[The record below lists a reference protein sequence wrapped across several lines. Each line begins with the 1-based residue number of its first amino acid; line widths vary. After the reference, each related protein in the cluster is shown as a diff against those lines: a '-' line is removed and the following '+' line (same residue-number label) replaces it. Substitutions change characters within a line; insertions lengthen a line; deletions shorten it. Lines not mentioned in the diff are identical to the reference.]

1 MEMKSDLSTEQLS
14 PREMKLVERKN
25 KAVNRLAVQF
35 SKNAMSLE
43 EYERLIDYIQKA
55 ESERELTI
63 IEKIVGESALCSGVE
78 NETIPPKHDNSYDN
92 ETSRHREY
100 STARDKVPGIFGAEW
115 SDITFMSS
123 REISGASLVG
133 RHRSFLSFLGNTSV
147 TIEEGQ
153 LPPGRTI
160 VNVVSFLGNTVI
172 TAPPSVKVTMEATA
186 VLGNA
191 VINRGTEI
199 MENFHRG
206 APELVV
212 TGGAFLGNLVV
223 EIRKARGGF

>member
-1 MEMKSDLSTEQLS
+1 MKTDMSGEQLT
-14 PREMKLVERKN
+14 PREMKLAMRKN
-25 KAVNRLAVQF
+25 KAVDRLSVQF

-43 EYERLIDYIQKA
+43 EYERLVDYIQKA

-63 IEKIVGESALCSGVE
+63 IEKIVDESAAYSSM
-78 NETIPPKHDNSYDN
+78 KSDK
-92 ETSRHREY
+92 SRVYEEPQRREHP
-100 STARDKVPGIFGAEW
+100 STYNPFAGILGSEW

-133 RHRSFLSFLGNTSV
+133 KRRSILSFLGNTSI

-153 LPPGRTI
+153 LPQGRTI
-160 VNVVSFLGNTVI
+160 VNAVSFLGNTVI
-172 TAPPSVKVTMEATA
+172 AAPPSVKVTMEANA

-191 VINRGTEI
+191 VIDRGTGITETL
-199 MENFHRG
+199 RPG

-212 TGGAFLGNLVV
+212 MGGAFMGNLVV
-223 EIRKARGGF
+223 EIRKPRGGF